1 LITRAQKVRLGVFL
15 LVSFLLLLA
24 LVAAVVGSA
33 VFADRDRYLIQY
45 DISVS
50 GLEVGAPVKYN
61 GVRVG
66 RVERIWIDTEQ
77 VSQTVVAISLQGGT
91 PIKEN
96 TRAVLNV
103 QGITGLRFIE
113 LVGGT
118 SAAKTLPPGASIQAG
133 ESFVDTMTGRAEQL
147 SLKAE
152 KLLNQ
157 MLRLTGE
164 ENQALLGDV
173 LERAGSLMHTL
184 DETVQQ
190 NRHKIGETLDNLNRS
205 ASKLNTALD
214 EIRLAAA
221 TTREAVGR
229 IRRAVERVLDQE
241 RVAGLLDAARA
252 AVDEV
257 RARVGEEELGRTLAS
272 VGRLLR
278 RTDAMVEK
286 LDLMVASGRD
296 DLRITLRYLAETAE
310 NLRDFSRLIRED
322 PSRLLSSPKRQGRDL
337 P

>member
-1 LITRAQKVRLGVFL
+1 MITRAQKVRLGVFL

-66 RVERIWIDTEQ
+66 RVERIWIDPEQ

-157 MLRLTGE
+157 MLRMTGE
-164 ENQALLGDV
+164 ENRALLGDV

-184 DETVQQ
+184 DETVQR

-205 ASKLNTALD
+205 AHKLGAALD
-214 EIRLAAA
+214 EIRLAAS

-229 IRRAVERVLDQE
+229 IRRAAVQLLDHERV
-241 RVAGLLDAARA
+241 VGLLDAARA

-257 RARVGEEELGRTLAS
+257 RARVGKEELGRTLAS

-286 LDLMVASGRD
+286 LDLMVASGRE
-296 DLRITLRYLAETAE
+296 DLRITLRYLAETTE